1 MPLFSRGQNIAT
13 LKAAKAQQQQA
24 LNSFQYTL
32 LSAGAEVSSAL
43 VTITK
48 QKEAHEQIVKQVE
61 KMKKAVEYNQDLMLL
76 STTTYLEVLNA
87 QQSLLSSQIAL
98 VNNELQNNQAAIN
111 LYQALGGGR

>member
-1 MPLFSRGQNIAT
+1 MRSNCT
-13 LKAAKAQQQQA
+13 LRVSPSADG
-24 LNSFQYTL
+24 NL
-32 LSAGAEVSSAL
+32 LPFMVTEVSSAL